1 MLFNIDLTIHFL
13 LCLFVNNV
21 ILLYQTNE
29 SLFNMKQTM
38 ETKTNQNQ
46 IVITTISENEKQKL
60 PFNLLLILV
69 AGTIAGMA
77 LIFGLFMGAEMLMG
91 I

>member
-1 MLFNIDLTIHFL
+1 MLFNIDLTIPFL

-46 IVITTISENEKQKL
+46 IVITTMSENEKQKL
-60 PFNLLLILV
+60 PFNLLLILA

>member
-1 MLFNIDLTIHFL
+1 MAIL
-13 LCLFVNNV
+13 LCLFVYNV

-29 SLFNMKQTM
+29 SLFNKKQIM
-38 ETKTNQNQ
+38 ETNTNQNQ

-60 PFNLLLILV
+60 PFNLLLTLA

-77 LIFGLFMGAEMLMG
+77 LIFVLFMGAEMLLG
-91 I
+91 R